1 MARRNRVAE
10 FFEGFNQGYGT
21 VSKVLQDSEMRKIAS
36 EQPTTSE
43 GFTAE
48 QGDQLR
54 AAAESGQYDIAY
66 DESKKGYTVTPKAGG
81 EAGVIAQQ
89 GVTDFMGQRTPGTMT
104 PSQVNNAK
112 TMAMA
117 GVLKKFDPV
126 RGMQMEQ
133 QAIAGQRDEA
143 RFTQEQQRFG
153 REQKNWE
160 RQDEEVAKQK
170 EYEEGRKGLFSSSRF
185 GQNQQSYN
193 QAMSDYQKRLADY
206 EGAKASGKTGP
217 ELGLAPVAPARPEYS
232 VGDALADRAALIDH
246 DARFGKLDAKA
257 FGEFTDLLNKVQSE
271 GYEKTLRLAQSGGS
285 IQEVAKSFNATGKV
299 QFDPANVISDK
310 MVKNK
315 DGVETRVIQFK
326 DGQGNTRTINTVAEL
341 DSLGKAGEVFN
352 RFYQSE
358 TNRRGN
364 EQLQLSKNADA
375 RAATAATTEKDDKTA
390 KAAAAVE
397 LFKQRNPNA
406 TAAELEAVRRGVID
420 INPDSKNAPSEVK
433 LAQAMVNAGL
443 APDMRSGL
451 EMALTKKTQDP
462 GELHKEFVAAGIK
475 NMAKPEDAVAS
486 ADKVM
491 ETMGYAK
498 ANGRWAMPA
507 APKAAGVSFA
517 SEADAEKA
525 AKEGKIKKGDR
536 ITIGGKSGTWQ

>member
-1 MARRNRVAE
+1 MARKSPVLDAIRA
-10 FFEGFNQGYGT
+10 FNFAYDT
-21 VSKVLQDSEMRKIAS
+21 ASKVGQDMELNKIAN
-36 EQPTTSE
+36 EQPVTGE

-66 DESKKGYTVTPKAGG
+66 DEGKKGYTVTPKAGG
-81 EAGVIAQQ
+81 ETGVIAQQ
-89 GVTDFMGQRTPGTMT
+89 GITDFMGQRTAGTMT

-133 QAIAGQRDEA
+133 QAISGQRDEA
-143 RFTQEQQRFG
+143 RFSQEQQRFG

-160 RQDEEVAKQK
+160 RQDEDVAKQK
-170 EYEEGRKGLFSSSRF
+170 EYEEGRKGLFSNSRF

-193 QAMSDYQKRLADY
+193 QAMGEYQKRLSDY
-206 EGAKASGKTGP
+206 EAARASGKTGP
-217 ELGLAPVAPARPEYS
+217 ELGLAPVAPSRPEYS
-232 VGDALADRAALIDH
+232 VGDALADRASLIDH
-246 DARFGKLDAKA
+246 DARFGKLDSKA

-299 QFDPANVISDK
+299 QFDPANVVSDK

-326 DGQGNTRTINTVAEL
+326 DAQGNTRTINTVAEL

-375 RAATAATTEKDDKTA
+375 RAATSATTERDDKTA
-390 KAAAAVE
+390 KATAAVE

-406 TAAELEAVRRGVID
+406 TTAELEAVRRGVID
-420 INPDSKNAPSEVK
+420 VSPDSKNAPSEVK

-462 GELHKEFVAAGIK
+462 GELHKDFVAAGIK

-491 ETMGYAK
+491 ETMGYTK
-498 ANGRWAMPA
+498 ANGRWSTPKGQASGIA
-507 APKAAGVSFA
+507 SDPKAIAIRDDKSLSV
-517 SEADAEKA
+517 EQKREKLKA
-525 AKEGKIKKGDR
+525 LGY
-536 ITIGGKSGTWQ
+536 Q

>member
-21 VSKVLQDSEMRKIAS
+21 VSKVLQDSELRKIAS

-66 DESKKGYTVTPKAGG
+66 DEGKKGYTVTPKAGG
-81 EAGVIAQQ
+81 ETGVIAQQ
-89 GVTDFMGQRTPGTMT
+89 GVTDFMGQRTAGTMT

-193 QAMSDYQKRLADY
+193 QAMADYQKRLADY
-206 EGAKASGKTGP
+206 EAARASGKTGP
-217 ELGLAPVAPARPEYS
+217 ELGLAPVAPSRPEYS
-232 VGDALADRAALIDH
+232 VGDALADRASLIDH

-285 IQEVAKSFNATGKV
+285 LQEVAKAFNATGKV

-326 DGQGNTRTINTVAEL
+326 DAQGNTRTINTVAEL

-375 RAATAATTEKDDKTA
+375 RAATSATNERDDKTA

-406 TAAELEAVRRGVID
+406 TTAELEAVRRGVID
-420 INPDSKNAPSEVK
+420 VSPDSKNAPSEVK

-462 GELHKEFVAAGIK
+462 GELHKDFVAAGIK

-536 ITIGGKSGTWQ
+536 ITIGGKTGTWQ

>member
-10 FFEGFNQGYGT
+10 FFEGFEKGYGAVGT
-21 VSKVLQDSEMRKIAS
+21 VMRDIELSKIAN

-81 EAGVIAQQ
+81 ETGVIAQQ
-89 GVTDFMGQRTPGTMT
+89 GVTDFMGQRTAGTMT
-104 PSQVNNAK
+104 PSQANNAK

-117 GVLKKFDPV
+117 GVLKKYDPV

-133 QAIAGQRDEA
+133 QAIAGQRDEL
-143 RFTQEQQRFG
+143 RFG
-153 REQKNWE
+153 REQKSWE

-193 QAMSDYQKRLADY
+193 QAMTDYQKRMADY

-232 VGDALADRAALIDH
+232 VGDALADRASLIDH

-285 IQEVAKSFNATGKV
+285 IQEVAKAFNANGKV
-299 QFDPANVISDK
+299 QFDPANVVSDK

-375 RAATAATTEKDDKTA
+375 RAATSATTEQNDKAA
-390 KAAAAVE
+390 KATAAVE

-462 GELHKEFVAAGIK
+462 GELHKDFVAAGIK

-498 ANGRWAMPA
+498 TNGRWAMPA
-507 APKAAGVSFA
+507 SAKPAGATFA

>member
-10 FFEGFNQGYGT
+10 FFEGFEKGYGAVGT
-21 VSKVLQDSEMRKIAS
+21 VMRDIELSKIAN

-66 DESKKGYTVTPKAGG
+66 DEGKKGYTVTPKAGG
-81 EAGVIAQQ
+81 ETGVIAQQ
-89 GVTDFMGQRTPGTMT
+89 GVTDFMGQRTAGTMT
-104 PSQVNNAK
+104 PSQANNAK

-117 GVLKKFDPV
+117 GVLKKYDPV

-133 QAIAGQRDEA
+133 QAIAGQRDEL
-143 RFTQEQQRFG
+143 RFG

-170 EYEEGRKGLFSSSRF
+170 EYEEGRKGVFSSSRF

-193 QAMSDYQKRLADY
+193 QAMADYQKRLADY
-206 EGAKASGKTGP
+206 EGAKASGKAGP

-232 VGDALADRAALIDH
+232 VGDALADRASLIDH

-299 QFDPANVISDK
+299 QFDPANVVSDK

-352 RFYQSE
+352 RFYQGE
-358 TNRRGN
+358 QNRRGN

-375 RAATAATTEKDDKTA
+375 RAATSATTEQNDKAA
-390 KAAAAVE
+390 KATAAVE

-462 GELHKEFVAAGIK
+462 GELHKDFVAAGIK
-475 NMAKPEDAVAS
+475 NMNKPEDAVAS

-491 ETMGYAK
+491 ETMGYSK
-498 ANGRWAMPA
+498 TNGRWAMPA
-507 APKAAGVSFA
+507 APKATGASFA
-517 SEADAEKA
+517 SEAEAEKA

-536 ITIGGKSGTWQ
+536 ITIGGQSGTWQ

>member
-66 DESKKGYTVTPKAGG
+66 DEGKKGYTVTPKAGG
-81 EAGVIAQQ
+81 ETGVIAQQ
-89 GVTDFMGQRTPGTMT
+89 GVTDFMGQRTAGTMT
-104 PSQVNNAK
+104 PSQANNAK

-133 QAIAGQRDEA
+133 QAIAGQRDEL
-143 RFTQEQQRFG
+143 RFG

-193 QAMSDYQKRLADY
+193 QAMTDYQKRMADY

-232 VGDALADRAALIDH
+232 VGDALADRASLIDH

-299 QFDPANVISDK
+299 QFDPANVVSDK

-352 RFYQSE
+352 RFYQGE
-358 TNRRGN
+358 QNRRGN

-375 RAATAATTEKDDKTA
+375 RAATSATTEQNDKAA
-390 KAAAAVE
+390 KATAAVE

-462 GELHKEFVAAGIK
+462 GELHKDFVAAGIK

-498 ANGRWAMPA
+498 VNGRWAMPA

>member
-10 FFEGFNQGYGT
+10 FFEGFEKGYGAVGT
-21 VSKVLQDSEMRKIAS
+21 VMRDIELRKIAN

-81 EAGVIAQQ
+81 ETGVIAQQ
-89 GVTDFMGQRTPGTMT
+89 GVTDFMGQRTAGTMT
-104 PSQVNNAK
+104 PSQANNAK

-117 GVLKKFDPV
+117 GVLKKYDPV

-133 QAIAGQRDEA
+133 QAIAGQRDEL
-143 RFTQEQQRFG
+143 RFG
-153 REQKNWE
+153 REQKSWE

-193 QAMSDYQKRLADY
+193 QAMTDYQKRMADY

-232 VGDALADRAALIDH
+232 VGDALADRASLIDH

-285 IQEVAKSFNATGKV
+285 IQEVAKAFNANGKV
-299 QFDPANVISDK
+299 QFDPANVVSDK

-375 RAATAATTEKDDKTA
+375 RAATSATTEQNDKAA
-390 KAAAAVE
+390 KATAAVE

-462 GELHKEFVAAGIK
+462 GELHKDFVAAGIK

-491 ETMGYAK
+491 ETMGYTK
-498 ANGRWAMPA
+498 ANGRWSMPA
-507 APKAAGVSFA
+507 PAKAAPAKPLKDVTD
-517 SEADAEKA
+517 ADIKA
-525 AKEGKIKKGDR
+525 TAQKYG
-536 ITIGGKSGTWQ
+536 ITEDEVRKRLNLK

>member
-21 VSKVLQDSEMRKIAS
+21 VSKVLQDAELRKIAN

-66 DESKKGYTVTPKAGG
+66 DEGKKGYTVTPKAGG
-81 EAGVIAQQ
+81 ETGVIAQQ
-89 GVTDFMGQRTPGTMT
+89 GVTDFMGQRTAGTMT
-104 PSQVNNAK
+104 PSQANNAK

-133 QAIAGQRDEA
+133 QAISGQRDEL
-143 RFTQEQQRFG
+143 RFG
-153 REQKNWE
+153 REQKSWE

-232 VGDALADRAALIDH
+232 VGDALADRASLIDH

-299 QFDPANVISDK
+299 QFDPANVVSDK

-375 RAATAATTEKDDKTA
+375 RAATSATTEQSDKTA

-475 NMAKPEDAVAS
+475 NMNKPEDAVAS

-498 ANGRWAMPA
+498 TNGRWAMPA
-507 APKAAGVSFA
+507 APKAAAVSFA